1 MGLGSVAIAVAT
13 FALPTV
19 RTFKLL
25 ERRNAGNVIDEQDF
39 VRELKSWAV
48 YGSLA
53 VTFAAADAL
62 VEGVLPLVGVGEL
75 GAALALSAAPSVANY
90 AYDNVLMPAI
100 SRNEGQLDAALTR
113 VKSTARSV
121 GVRVAGEAWFGGDPN
136 ADAGIEELEPED
148 PAEEDKSR

>member
-1 MGLGSVAIAVAT
+1 MGLGNVAIGVAT

-75 GAALALSAAPSVANY
+75 GAALALRA
-90 AYDNVLMPAI
+90 
-100 SRNEGQLDAALTR
+100 RALR
-113 VKSTARSV
+113 
-121 GVRVAGEAWFGGDPN
+121 
-136 ADAGIEELEPED
+136 LPED
-148 PAEEDKSR
+148 LRSARLASALANLCRQSLEA